1 MTTATIALL
10 LAAAQPKR
18 AAQPTRDVVLQQI
31 HGVVDGAQLLRP
43 CSSNV
48 SPNPSMAAVDL
59 VLVVPVPADAILP
72 AVPSPH
78 WWVQKERNWQ
88 PKVMMLALEGE
99 AEEFK
104 TKNFNCCFLIT
115 AKSIR
120 VECSRPRS

>member
-1 MTTATIALL
+1 MCVLRVPMTTATIALL

-59 VLVVPVPADAILP
+59 VFFRRESLQLKDTTERAQEYMLVLSVPVTTTAH
-72 AVPSPH
+72 AV
-78 WWVQKERNWQ
+78 QLQ
-88 PKVMMLALEGE
+88 
-99 AEEFK
+99 
-104 TKNFNCCFLIT
+104 
-115 AKSIR
+115 AKLQQLR
-120 VECSRPRS
+120 LRLRL